1 MYQYNNKNTKN
12 GTTYQAWN
20 NTRSGSGQTLEKL
33 PPIVNSVNGKTR
45 YYSAVDAELYFGDV
59 FIDEVTNI
67 AWSVQQQSLPIYG
80 YNSYTF
86 DDMAVGSRIVQG
98 QFAINFTKRNFLS
111 SLQSDPKF
119 QKMSRRIYGE
129 DNPVICDFYSDFRK
143 RLHLPLWD
151 KGFDIVVGFG
161 ETKAD
166 ALSGSKGMYGTY
178 LVLDTVQITGSSIQ
192 LDYNGDPVQEMYS
205 FIARDVK
212 EAFADAAEANPSSV
226 TGENL
231 VATAT
236 NTSSITITGTIDPA
250 SNLITITSN
259 EKVIF
264 TEGTLQLS
272 GTYTNK
278 LISNL
283 MSLTVSNSTTL
294 VYSLSSDFITA
305 FNKECSTKSNMLG
318 IVNCKYNSKATTGTT
333 KGQVVPQ
340 RSTIELKIKK

>member
-12 GTTYQAWN
+12 GTTYQGWD

-33 PPIVNSVNGKTR
+33 PPIVTSVNGKTR
-45 YYSAVDAELYFGDV
+45 YYSAVDAEIYFGDV

-67 AWSVQQQSLPIYG
+67 AWSIQQQSLPIYG

-98 QFAINFTKRNFLS
+98 QFAINFTERNFLS
-111 SLQSDPKF
+111 KLQSNTNF
-119 QKMSRRIYGE
+119 QKMSRRMYGE
-129 DNPVICDFYSDFRK
+129 DNPATCDFYSDFRK
-143 RLHLPLWD
+143 RLHLPVWD

-166 ALSGSKGMYGTY
+166 ALSGAKGMYGTY

-212 EAFADAAEANPSSV
+212 EAFSDAAEANPSSV
-226 TGENL
+226 TSENL
-231 VATAT
+231 ITTAT
-236 NTSSITITGTIDPA
+236 NTSYITITGTIDPA
-250 SNLITITSN
+250 SNLITMTSD

-278 LISNL
+278 LISTL
-283 MSLTVSNSTTL
+283 MKLTVIDSTRL
-294 VYSLSSDFITA
+294 IYSVSPDFVTA
-305 FNKECSTKSNMLG
+305 FNKECSTKSTMLG
-318 IVNCKYNSKATTGTT
+318 IVICKYNSKATTGAT
-333 KGQVVPQ
+333 KGQVVQ
-340 RSTIELKIKK
+340 QQYTIEFKIKK